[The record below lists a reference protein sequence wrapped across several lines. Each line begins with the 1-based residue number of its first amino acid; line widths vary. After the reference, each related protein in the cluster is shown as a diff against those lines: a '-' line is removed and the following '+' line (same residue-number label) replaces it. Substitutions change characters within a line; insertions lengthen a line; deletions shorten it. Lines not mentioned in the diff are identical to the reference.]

1 MPRGINIWEKVYEE
15 EVCGKAW
22 NYSTSLSDLGKIS
35 LYLIPDCGCSE
46 YKAWKEMMERH
57 HYLGSSK
64 LFGRQLKYLIN
75 SSCLGYIGGLG
86 FSSSAW
92 RLEERDRLIGWEDK
106 EREGLLND
114 VVCNSRFLILPW
126 IKVKN
131 LASHVLSL
139 SLSRLAKDWDKR
151 YGYKPA
157 LVETYVDPEIR
168 SGTCYKASN
177 WQYIGKTKGRG
188 RNDIK
193 HEKPVSVKDIYVYE
207 LKRGFCQGSPPVKK
221 ETDWVENEFEFV
233 RLPNL
238 SRKKRLLSLTRSFYG
253 QPTESIPG
261 ACGGLEARAEVKGAY
276 RFFGDKRIQMEAL
289 LESHYK
295 KTVQRAEEY
304 PVVLAVQ
311 DSSSLNYKTHPATK
325 GLGCL
330 STKKGDQGIML
341 HDTLA
346 FTPDGLPLGLLDVQV
361 WSRDPKEHGKVKDRK
376 NKCIEEKESY
386 KWLKSFGAVEKLTEQ
401 TRGTLWVSVGDRE
414 ADIYELFELA
424 KRSRTH
430 LLIRSIQ
437 NRITKEELNLWDLLE
452 KEPSLGEMVVQVPK
466 SDKRKAREA
475 ILEIRSKRVDIVKPK
490 SRESGGDV
498 ELWAL
503 LVSERNAP
511 SGEEPLCW
519 KLLTTLEV
527 ANFEQAREKVEWY
540 TARWGVEVYHRT
552 LKSGCKVED
561 RQLGD
566 VEKIKRCLAI
576 DLVVAWRIYYLT
588 MQGRKTPDVS
598 CEAFLE
604 EAEWKTLA
612 YYKNNRPDIEVKPP
626 TLWEAI
632 LLIAALGGFTG
643 GKGKMPGAQ
652 VIWRG
657 LKRLYDMAVM
667 FSILKRIPYHSE
679 INYALE
685 ASMVDGYG

>member
-1 MPRGINIWEKVYEE
+1 MSRGIEIREDVYEE
-15 EVCGKAW
+15 EGWGEAR
-22 NYSTSLSDLGKIS
+22 YYGRSLNDLGKIS
-35 LYLIPDCGCSE
+35 LYLIPNSKCPE
-46 YKAWKEMMERH
+46 YAIWKEMMEKH
-57 HYLGSSK
+57 HYLESSK
-64 LFGRQLKYLIN
+64 LFGRQIKYLIN
-75 SSCLGYIGGLG
+75 SSSLGYIGGLS

-92 RLEERDRLIGWEDK
+92 KLEERDRVIGWG
-106 EREGLLND
+106 ERERKELLND

-139 SLSRLAKDWDKR
+139 SLFQLREDWTKR
-151 YGYKPA
+151 YGYSPA
-157 LVETYVDPEIR
+157 LVETYVDPDIR
-168 SGTCYKASN
+168 PGICYKASN
-177 WQYIGKTKGRG
+177 WRYIGKTKGRG

-193 HEKPVSVKDIYVYE
+193 HEKRVSVKDIYLYE
-207 LKRGFCQGSPPVKK
+207 LKSGFCQGSFPEKK
-221 ETDWVENEFEFV
+221 EIDWVEAEFEFV

-261 ACGGLEARAEVKGAY
+261 ACGGIKAKAEVKGAY
-276 RFFGDKRIQMEAL
+276 RFFGDERIEMESL

-295 KTVQRAEEY
+295 KTIQRAEEH

-325 GLGCL
+325 GLGSL
-330 STKKGDQGIML
+330 SNEKGDQGVML

-346 FTPDGLPLGLLDVQV
+346 LTPDGLPLGLLDVQV
-361 WSRDPKEHGKVKDRK
+361 WSRSPEEYGKKIDRK
-376 NKCIEEKESY
+376 SKRIEDKESN
-386 KWLKSFGAVEKLTEQ
+386 KWLKSFRAVEKLTEQ
-401 TRGTLWVSVGDRE
+401 SKGTTWVSVGDRE

-424 KRSRTH
+424 KVSRTH

-437 NRITKEELNLWDLLE
+437 NRKTREEANLWDLLE
-452 KEPSLGEMVVQVPK
+452 QESTLGKMIVQVPK

-475 ILEIRSKRVDIVKPK
+475 ILEIRVRKVDVVKPK
-490 SRESGGDV
+490 SRDGKGAVD
-498 ELWAL
+498 LWAL
-503 LVSERNAP
+503 LVSERNT
-511 SGEEPLCW
+511 SKGEEPLRW

-527 ANFEQAREKVEWY
+527 TNFEQAKEKVEWY
-540 TARWGVEVYHRT
+540 AARWGVEVYHRT
-552 LKSGCKVED
+552 LKSGCKVEE
-561 RQLGD
+561 RQLGS

-588 MQGRKTPDVS
+588 MQGRKRPDVS
-598 CEAFLE
+598 CDAYLE

-612 YYKNNRPDIEVKPP
+612 YYKDNIPEKEVKPP

-643 GKGKMPGAQ
+643 GKGKMPGTQ
-652 VIWRG
+652 VLWRG
-657 LKRLYDMAVM
+657 LRRLHDMAIM
-667 FSILKRIPYHSE
+667 FSILQRIPYHSE
-679 INYALE
+679 INADTENL
-685 ASMVDGYG
+685 MFDGYG